1 MKPMGDDLVILSIIG
16 HHNEIANSISAVMCE
31 KPEKPSFLTI
41 FGPKRISF
49 HLKVPFLF
57 LVHLFR
63 VNG

>member
-1 MKPMGDDLVILSIIG
+1 MEPMGNDLVIVNIIG
-16 HHNEIANSISAVMCE
+16 HYNESANRISAVLCE
-31 KPEKPSFLTI
+31 KPEKPKFLTI

-49 HLKVPFLF
+49 HLKLPFLF